1 MPEAEDLEPVYL
13 TLEDALELY
22 AAIIDGSPTQ
32 ARSQLRSRA
41 GLEGALERP
50 ALHAHY
56 ESADLAL
63 QAAVLAHGIA
73 EGQSFVD
80 GNKRLALVAMLT
92 FLEVN
97 GKCGSSR
104 SSRCGRRRP
113 RVPSACRARSSS
125 PRSSPSCGS
134 SDAVDSASYLS
145 GPSRNGSNTMPPGR
159 WSSLR

>member
-32 ARSQLRSRA
+32 ARDQLRSRA
-41 GLEGALERP
+41 GLKGALERP
-50 ALHAHY
+50 ASHAHY

-92 FLEVN
+92 FLDVN
-97 GKCGSSR
+97 GYRLTVSDRKLADWIIDLSAGTT
-104 SSRCGRRRP
+104 P
-113 RVPSACRARSSS
+113 EELADRVRAAMV
-125 PRSSPSCGS
+125 PVAG
-134 SDAVDSASYLS
+134 
-145 GPSRNGSNTMPPGR
+145 
-159 WSSLR
+159 

>member
-1 MPEAEDLEPVYL
+1 MPEAEDVEPVYL

-22 AAIIDGSPTQ
+22 AAIIDGAPTQ
-32 ARSQLRSRA
+32 ARDQLRNLG

-97 GKCGSSR
+97 GY
-104 SSRCGRRRP
+104 
-113 RVPSACRARSSS
+113 RVPISDRELAAWIIDLSDGTTPEELADRVRAAMV
-125 PRSSPSCGS
+125 PVAG
-134 SDAVDSASYLS
+134 
-145 GPSRNGSNTMPPGR
+145 
-159 WSSLR
+159 

>member
-1 MPEAEDLEPVYL
+1 MPDAEDLEPVYL

-32 ARSQLRSRA
+32 ARDLLRSRA

-50 ALHAHY
+50 ASHAHY

-97 GKCGSSR
+97 GYS
-104 SSRCGRRRP
+104 
-113 RVPSACRARSSS
+113 VPVSDRELADWIIGLSAGTTPEELADRLRAAMV
-125 PRSSPSCGS
+125 PVTG
-134 SDAVDSASYLS
+134 
-145 GPSRNGSNTMPPGR
+145 
-159 WSSLR
+159 

>member
-22 AAIIDGSPTQ
+22 AAIIEGTTAQ
-32 ARSQLRSRA
+32 ARDQLRNRG

-73 EGQSFVD
+73 EGQSFID

-92 FLEVN
+92 FLDVN
-97 GKCGSSR
+97 GY
-104 SSRCGRRRP
+104 
-113 RVPSACRARSSS
+113 RVTVSDRTLADWIIDLSAGTTPEELADRVRAAMV
-125 PRSSPSCGS
+125 PVAG
-134 SDAVDSASYLS
+134 
-145 GPSRNGSNTMPPGR
+145 
-159 WSSLR
+159 

>member
-22 AAIIDGSPTQ
+22 AAIIDGTTTQ
-32 ARSQLRSRA
+32 ARGQLRSRA

-50 ALHAHY
+50 ASHAHY
-56 ESADLAL
+56 ENADLAL

-97 GKCGSSR
+97 GY
-104 SSRCGRRRP
+104 
-113 RVPSACRARSSS
+113 RVPISDRELAAWIIDLSDGTTPEELADRVRAAMV
-125 PRSSPSCGS
+125 PVAG
-134 SDAVDSASYLS
+134 
-145 GPSRNGSNTMPPGR
+145 
-159 WSSLR
+159 